1 MIEPMNLEDAAFTP
15 PLADGLAERAAWLR
29 VLQQLAEPVLLA
41 ASQGRLK
48 AAMPVECHP
57 STSSAERASCTHL
70 EALARLL
77 SGIAPWLEMGQDATP
92 EGQLR
97 GRYAELA
104 RDALRHATDPA
115 SPDYLNFSHGQ
126 QPLVDMGFLAQAI
139 LRAPVELW
147 ARLGT
152 GTQKYLGE
160 ALESTRTRK
169 PAFNNWLLFSAIV
182 EAALH
187 KMGRPLD
194 PMRVDYALRQ
204 HEQWYVGDGAYS
216 DGPSFHWDYY
226 NSFVIHP
233 MLVDIALAL
242 AAEPGWEAWP
252 EPILKRARRYAQVL
266 ERSISPEGTFPAW
279 GRSLA
284 YRFGALQS
292 LGQAALLGNLPPDL
306 APSGVRGAMTAVIT
320 RMAEA
325 PGTFDAG
332 GWLRIGFCGAQPGI
346 AERYISTGSLY
357 LCAVGL
363 LPLGLPAEHGFW
375 SRPGEPWTSR
385 KLWGGVDL
393 PADKAI

>member
-1 MIEPMNLEDAAFTP
+1 MQSMMETIS
-15 PLADGLAERAAWLR
+15 DGLAARAAWLR

-57 STSSAERASCTHL
+57 STSADERASCTHL

-77 SGIAPWLEMGQDATP
+77 AGIAPWLELGADATP

-97 GRYAELA
+97 GRYADLA
-104 RDALRHATDPA
+104 RAALRHATDPA
-115 SPDYLNFSHGQ
+115 SPDYLNFSQGQ
-126 QPLVDMGFLAQAI
+126 QPVVDMGFLAQAI

-147 ARLGT
+147 ARLDAS
-152 GTQKYLGE
+152 TQKYLGE
-160 ALESTRTRK
+160 ALETTRTRK

-187 KMGRPLD
+187 KMGRPFD

-204 HEQWYVGDGAYS
+204 HEQWYMGDGAYS

-252 EPILKRARRYAQVL
+252 DPILKRACRYAQVL
-266 ERSISPEGTFPAW
+266 EKSISPEGTFPVW

-292 LGQAALLGNLPPDL
+292 LGQAALLDNLPPDL

-346 AERYISTGSLY
+346 GERYISTGSLY

-375 SRPGEPWTSR
+375 SNPAEPWTSR
-385 KLWGGVDL
+385 KLWSGVNV